1 MDSRPVGGHF
11 PLWQSVALGAGILAP
26 FLYTATVAVGAA
38 FQPGYSHIANAISE
52 LLEAGRG
59 AALEPFMLLYNLLI
73 VTFALGVAASLA
85 RRDLLF
91 RIGATLLGLGGVLGV
106 AMTPFPMDPIG
117 SSATAAGIT
126 HIVIAGMMSITS
138 MVCLL
143 CFALAWRR
151 QVDGGVRSIYA
162 FLSLAIVFVSGGIAA
177 VSAAGRWPLMG
188 LFERLTIGTY
198 LAWIMVLAID
208 LLRPIVRNVGRTR

>member
-1 MDSRPVGGHF
+1 MDSRPVGGRV

-26 FLYTATVAVGAA
+26 LLYTATVAVGAA

-73 VTFALGVAASLA
+73 VAFALGVAASLA

-91 RIGATLLGLGGVLGV
+91 RIGARLLGFGGVLGLM
-106 AMTPFPMDPIG
+106 MTPFPMDPIG
-117 SSATAAGIT
+117 SPATATGLT
-126 HIVIAGMMSITS
+126 HLVIAGMMSVTS
-138 MVCLL
+138 MACLL

-151 QVDGGVRSIYA
+151 QVAGGARSVYA
-162 FLSLAIVFVSGGIAA
+162 FLSLAVVFVSGGIAA
-177 VSAAGRWPLMG
+177 ISAANGWPLMG

-198 LAWIMVLAID
+198 LAWMMVLAID
-208 LLRPIVRNVGRTR
+208 LLGPGIRSLGATP